1 MIITDERILR
11 TISRPT
17 TPQEVESLD
26 LIRKLREA
34 LDTGWTGGT
43 GLAAIQIGIPLR
55 FAWFT
60 FQGKEYTLVNPE
72 ITEAFGGE
80 TQAEGCLSIPGKR
93 VMVCR
98 AYDIRYTSNGKP
110 KRANGLMAR
119 IIQHEVDH
127 MNGVLITDKGRAER
141 VSVIK

>member
-1 MIITDERILR
+1 MIITDTKILR
-11 TISRPT
+11 QISRITSHKEADTLGLP
-17 TPQEVESLD
+17 L
-26 LIRKLREA
+26 KLRSA

-127 MNGVLITDKGRAER
+127 MNGVLITDKGKAER
-141 VSVIK
+141 VSIIK

>member
-1 MIITDERILR
+1 MVITTESILR
-11 TISRPT
+11 TVSRVT
-17 TPQEVESLD
+17 TFKEVESLG
-26 LIRKLREA
+26 LSRKLRDA

-72 ITEAFGGE
+72 ITEMHGE
-80 TQAEGCLSIPGKR
+80 ELQAEGCLSIPGKR

-127 MNGVLITDKGRAER
+127 MNGILITDKGKAEK